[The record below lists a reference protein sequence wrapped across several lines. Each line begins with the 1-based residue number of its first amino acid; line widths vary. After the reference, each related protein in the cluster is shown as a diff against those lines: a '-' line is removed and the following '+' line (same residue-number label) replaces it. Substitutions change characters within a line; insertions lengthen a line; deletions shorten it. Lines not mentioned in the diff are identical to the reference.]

1 MYLVYLS
8 PSGQYLARLHGPR
21 LLDRLFTMCLH
32 PLRGSSWWWW
42 CCPVVHASS
51 SSKVSDTVPGYCVSI
66 YLAQTAR
73 LYILW
78 GQYACGRRP

>member
-32 PLRGSSWWWW
+32 PLRGSSWWWLVVLS
-42 CCPVVHASS
+42 VVHASS
-51 SSKVSDTVPGYCVSI
+51 SSKVSDIVPGYCVSI
-66 YLAQTAR
+66 YLA
-73 LYILW
+73 
-78 GQYACGRRP
+78 